1 MSGTQGGTYFYLLLT
16 KSFVEINRTLGKG
29 LSFSQEVTLDLQIKG
44 NQTGQHQDLW
54 ELNTASLQY
63 DSTYI

>member
-1 MSGTQGGTYFYLLLT
+1 MTGTQGGIYFYLLLT
-16 KSFVEINRTLGKG
+16 ESFVEINHTLGKG

-54 ELNTASLQY
+54 KLNTTSLQY